1 MFCILSPKD
10 KRIKVQRTQHNEFV
24 ESELETRLQLVGQ
37 QSQWVK
43 DEKKTKINRFCA
55 KKILLDKVQGE
66 WFLYIFILDLIT
78 ITVLSAIVFFSRD
91 SQMILL

>member
-1 MFCILSPKD
+1 MFWILSPKD

-24 ESELETRLQLVGQ
+24 DSELETRLQLVGQ

-43 DEKKTKINRFCA
+43 DEKKTKINRFGA
-55 KKILLDKVQGE
+55 KKIFLDKVQRE

>member
-1 MFCILSPKD
+1 MFWILSPKD

-43 DEKKTKINRFCA
+43 DEKKTKINRF
-55 KKILLDKVQGE
+55 
-66 WFLYIFILDLIT
+66 
-78 ITVLSAIVFFSRD
+78 
-91 SQMILL
+91 